1 MIRPVNGSGM
11 KRMALL
17 NDLSCF
23 GKAYH
28 LIPAYAVER
37 YSGNAII
44 NEEGRIRK
52 AVVCCIFQKDFL
64 LRCNV

>member
-23 GKAYH
+23 GKCSLSVAMPILSSYG
-28 LIPAYAVER
+28 VETVPLPT
-37 YSGNAII
+37 AIYRRTRRTASAATSCAI
-44 NEEGRIRK
+44 
-52 AVVCCIFQKDFL
+52 
-64 LRCNV
+64 

>member
-23 GKAYH
+23 GKCSLSVAMPILSSYG
-28 LIPAYAVER
+28 VETVPLPPFYR
-37 YSGNAII
+37 RTRRTASAATSCAI
-44 NEEGRIRK
+44 
-52 AVVCCIFQKDFL
+52 
-64 LRCNV
+64 

>member
-23 GKAYH
+23 GKCSLSVAMPILSSYG
-28 LIPAYAVER
+28 VETVPQ
-37 YSGNAII
+37 I
-44 NEEGRIRK
+44 GRASCRER
-52 AVVCCIFQKDFL
+52 V
-64 LRCNV
+64 

>member
-23 GKAYH
+23 GKCSLSVAMPILSSYG
-28 LIPAYAVER
+28 VETVPLPT
-37 YSGNAII
+37 AILSKISI
-44 NEEGRIRK
+44 N
-52 AVVCCIFQKDFL
+52 IFH
-64 LRCNV
+64 VMSPS